1 MLPLLLLPLLLAGRV
16 ESAVVAPTPVSGTA
30 PAQVQKREPLITR
43 FATVFSSGDPTKERT
58 ANGGFEC
65 RVDLDRSLWGFCPT
79 TVLFASD
86 CGLAG
91 NCVDRHSCSKGC
103 GRGPGLTT
111 FTWYVSCVSS
121 DASRKGKR
129 LTDLVSTGTNGE
141 FCTTAE
147 LYLTN
152 GIGPFSYIG
161 CGSAPTTDRYWAF
174 TTNQTTKAAPTPSSD
189 TTFSRVIPSPPVVP
203 TETSGPLTPAPDSNS
218 SSNNNT
224 STTGAPVAASNGA
237 PNNTLAIIGGIV
249 GCVALLCVSGIVVIW
264 LLKRRRDGNKA
275 KALAEQQDRR
285 EAHETKPPPQY
296 HAAEKWAPHEVG
308 ADPLPIRELGG
319 HDMRS
324 PVELPAASP
333 RFFRFSRRMM

>member
-1 MLPLLLLPLLLAGRV
+1 MLPLLFLPLFLAGGV
-16 ESAVVAPTPVSGTA
+16 EPAAVAPTPVSGTV

-91 NCVDRHSCSKGC
+91 NCVDRHLCSKGC

-111 FTWYVSCVSS
+111 FTC
-121 DASRKGKR
+121 A
-129 LTDLVSTGTNGE
+129 GTNGE
-141 FCTTAE
+141 YCTTAE
-147 LYLTN
+147 LYLTD

-174 TTNQTTKAAPTPSSD
+174 TTNRTTKGAPTTSSE
-189 TTFSRVIPSPPVVP
+189 TAFSRVIPSPPAVP
-203 TETSGPLTPAPDSNS
+203 TETGSLLTPGPNSNS
-218 SSNNNT
+218 TSNTTN
-224 STTGAPVAASNGA
+224 TTGAPVAASNGA
-237 PNNTLAIIGGIV
+237 PNNTVAIIGGVV
-249 GCVALLCVSGIVVIW
+249 GCVALLCVSAIVVIW
-264 LLKRRRDGNKA
+264 LLKRRRDGNRA
-275 KALAEQQDRR
+275 RALAEQQDQR
-285 EAHETKPPPQY
+285 EAYETKPPPQY
-296 HAAEKWAPHEVG
+296 YAAGGWATHEVG
-308 ADPLPIRELGG
+308 ADRMPIQELGG
-319 HDMRS
+319 NDIKS

-333 RFFRFSRRMM
+333 RFSRRMM